1 MRAPGPLA
9 LLIALACTAGMVGF
23 GLLVSRRQRNLDDYF
38 LASRASRWP
47 SIGLALYASNIS
59 STAIVALAG
68 AAYAY
73 GISVYDYEWSA
84 AVILVFFCVFLLPA
98 LLGSRVYTMPEF
110 LERRYDRG
118 ARLYFAALTLFL
130 LVFVDSAAALYCG
143 SLVCHLFVPRVPL
156 WALGALLAGA
166 ACLYTLTGG
175 LRAVMW
181 TGSVQAVLLFGSS
194 LIIAVAAYMRVGGW
208 RALTIHVNP
217 GMLALIRPVGD
228 PGVPWPGLVFG
239 IPVLGFY
246 YWCTNHYIVQRVL
259 SARSLD
265 DGRRGALLTGLL
277 KLTGLFLMVL
287 PGTCAIVLYPHLS
300 NPDQVYPRLMF
311 GLLPAG
317 LLGLVAAGFVAATL
331 ATIASALN
339 CASALITVDLIRHI
353 APRATAA
360 QLVRIG
366 RLSTLGV
373 LAVAVLWAPQIERF
387 GDLWQYLQAVL
398 AYAVP
403 PIVALFAAGLFWR
416 GANAA
421 GARATLLVG
430 TLCGLALFLLTTVL
444 RVVQLQFL
452 YAAPILLA
460 IDLAVLIAASL
471 RWPAAPSVEVD
482 ALLWRRADYRAET
495 RRLRDLGVIAS
506 YRTQALA
513 LLILTALIVVAFR

>member
-1 MRAPGPLA
+1 MRAPGALA
-9 LLIALACTAGMVGF
+9 LLIMLACTAGMVGY

-38 LASRASRWP
+38 LASRASGWL

-59 STAIVALAG
+59 STAIIALAG

-84 AVILVFFCVFLLPA
+84 TVMLVFFCVFMLPTLLS
-98 LLGSRVYTMPEF
+98 SRVYTMPEF
-110 LERRYDRG
+110 LELRYDRG
-118 ARLYFAALTLFL
+118 ARLYFSVLTLFL

-143 SLVCHLFVPRVPL
+143 SLVCHLFAPSVPL

-175 LRAVMW
+175 LRAAMW
-181 TGSVQAVLLFGSS
+181 TGSVQAVLLLGSA
-194 LIIAVAAYMRVGGW
+194 LIIAVAAFARVGGW
-208 RALTIHVNP
+208 HALTSRVNP
-217 GMLALIRPVGD
+217 GMLALIRPAD
-228 PGVPWPGLVFG
+228 AAGVPWPGLLFG

-259 SARSLD
+259 SARSLE

-287 PGTCAIVLYPHLS
+287 PGTCAILLYPHLS

-311 GLLPAG
+311 GLLPTG
-317 LLGLVAAGFVAATL
+317 LLGLAAAGFVAATL
-331 ATIASALN
+331 AALAAALN
-339 CASALITVDLIRHI
+339 CASALITVDLIGAV
-353 APRATAA
+353 APRASAT

-403 PIVALFAAGLFWR
+403 PIVALFAAGMFWR

-421 GARATLLVG
+421 GARATLWIG
-430 TLCGLALFLLTTVL
+430 TLCGLVLFLLTTVL
-444 RVVQLQFL
+444 HVVQLQFL

-471 RWPAAPSVEVD
+471 RSSAAPSAAVD
-482 ALLWRRADYRAET
+482 ALLWHGAHERAQNG
-495 RRLRDLGVIAS
+495 RLRGLGLTAS
-506 YRTQALA
+506 YRAQALA
-513 LLILTALIVVAFR
+513 LLILTALVVVAFR